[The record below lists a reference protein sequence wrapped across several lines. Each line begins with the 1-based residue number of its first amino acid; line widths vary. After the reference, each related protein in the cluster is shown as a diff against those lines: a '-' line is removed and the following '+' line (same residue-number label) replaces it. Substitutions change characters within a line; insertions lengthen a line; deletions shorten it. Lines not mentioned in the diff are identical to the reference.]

1 MSLTLLALAA
11 MAQEPDP
18 RLWLE
23 AVDSDEALDWV
34 RARNEESVSTFAD
47 DELRALEAD
56 LLAIYD
62 SDDKIPYVSK
72 RGDRYYNFWTDAEH
86 QRGLW
91 RTTTLESYATDEPE
105 WDILL
110 DVDQLNEDEGENWVF
125 KGSTCLPPDYDRCLL
140 RLSRGGA
147 DAVVVREFDV
157 PSKSFVEGGFELPE
171 AKQRVSWIDRDTLFV
186 ASDFGEG
193 TLTESGYPRIVKVW
207 QRGTPLEE
215 AELVYEGQTE
225 DISVGG
231 YTDHTPGYE
240 RQFVYRSP
248 TFFTNQ
254 VWERRKGKL
263 LRIDK
268 PDDVN
273 AEVHKD
279 HIVFELRKDWEHDG
293 VTYKSGSLLASNYK
307 KWMKGKGEL
316 TVLFEPTE
324 SRSLS
329 SFGFTD
335 NHLYLN
341 LLDDVKSVIEV
352 HTPSSTGWAKRPLQG
367 VPELGK
373 VSVSAV
379 DATDSDDVW
388 LTVTDYLTPTSLLMG
403 EITGSEHREL
413 KTSPAW
419 FDAEGLVVSQHF
431 ATSKDGTKI
440 PYFEVGPA
448 DREGPVPTLQYG
460 YGGFEVSLLP
470 GYSGTIG
477 RAWLEKG
484 GVYVVANIRGGG
496 EYGPRWHQAA
506 LKEKRH
512 KAYEDFAA
520 VANDLVERGVTTHEL
535 LGTRGGSNGGLL
547 MGNMYTLY
555 PELFGAVV
563 CAVPLLDMK
572 RYTKLLAGASWAG
585 EYGDPDDDEQWAYIK
600 TFSPYHNIR
609 PEADYPPILFTTST
623 RDDRVHPGHARK
635 MAHALLEA
643 GKRVDYYE
651 NIEGGHGGAA
661 DNKQA
666 AFMSALAYH
675 WMWQQLTAEPEA
687 TDAEEGSEEPAPA
700 GDED

>member
-1 MSLTLLALAA
+1 MSLTLFALAA
-11 MAQEPDP
+11 MAQDPDP

-34 RARNEESVSTFAD
+34 RARNAETTEAWGS
-47 DELRALEAD
+47 DELRELEKT
-56 LLAIYD
+56 LLEIYD

-72 RGDRYYNFWTDAEH
+72 RGDRYFNFWTDAEH

-91 RTTTLESYATDEPE
+91 RTTTLDSYRTESPE
-105 WDILL
+105 WDVLL
-110 DVDQLNEDEGENWVF
+110 DVDALNEEEGENWVY
-125 KGSTCLPPDYDRCLL
+125 KGSTCLPPAYERCLL

-147 DAVVVREFDV
+147 DAVVVREFDI
-157 PSKSFVEGGFELPE
+157 PSKSFVEGGFVLPE
-171 AKQRVSWIDRDTLFV
+171 AKQSVSWIDRDTLFV

-193 TLTESGYPRIVKVW
+193 TLTESGYPRQVKLW
-207 QRGTPLEE
+207 RRGTPLQS
-215 AELVYEGQTE
+215 AELVYEGE
-225 DISVGG
+225 ASDISVGA
-231 YTDHTPGYE
+231 YADHTPGFE

-263 LRIDK
+263 LPIAK

-273 AEVHKD
+273 VEVHRD
-279 HIVFELRKDWEHDG
+279 IVVFELRKDWEHDG
-293 VTYKSGSLLASNYK
+293 VTYEAGSLLASSYK

-316 TVLFEPTE
+316 TVIFEPTE

-335 NHLYLN
+335 QHLYLN
-341 LLDDVKSVIEV
+341 LLDDVKSVVEIY
-352 HTPSSTGWAKRPLQG
+352 TPGKDGFTMRPLEG
-367 VPELGK
+367 VPAFGK

-379 DATDSDDVW
+379 DADESDLVW
-388 LTVTDYLTPTSLLMG
+388 MTVTDYLTPTSLLMG
-403 EITGSEHREL
+403 EITGSEHEQL
-413 KTSPAW
+413 KTSPSW
-419 FDAEGLVVSQHF
+419 FDAEGLTVSQHF
-431 ATSKDGTKI
+431 ATSDDGTRI
-440 PYFEVGPA
+440 PYFQVGPA
-448 DREGPVPTLQYG
+448 ELPEGGAPTLLYG

-477 RAWLEKG
+477 KAWLEKG

-506 LKEKRH
+506 LKENRH

-520 VANDLVERGVTTHEL
+520 VARDLVERGVTTHDL

-547 MGNMYTLY
+547 MGNMYTQY

-585 EYGDPDDDEQWAYIK
+585 EYGDPDDPEQWSFIQ

-609 PEADYPPILFTTST
+609 PDADYPPILFTTST

-643 GKRVDYYE
+643 GKQVDYYE

-666 AFMSALAYH
+666 AFMSALAYS
-675 WMWQQLTAEPEA
+675 WLWDQLTAPDQDEVAQGDEGEPE
-687 TDAEEGSEEPAPA
+687 
-700 GDED
+700 GDEG